1 MKILYLM
8 QATPLFTFLQK
19 RIEMSGNKFE
29 VCKDCVNREFDPFEC
44 DDCEDAE
51 NFEPYEDDEDCEE
64 EMTIS
69 EFAEYWKDV
78 A

>member
-1 MKILYLM
+1 MKTLYPT
-8 QATPLFTFLQK
+8 QAMLLYTFLLK
-19 RIEMSGNKFE
+19 RIEMSGNKYE
-29 VCKDCVNREFDPFEC
+29 ACKDCVNREFDPFEC
-44 DDCEDAE
+44 DDCVDAD
-51 NFEPYEDDEDCEE
+51 NFEPYDDEEEGCE